1 MRTVALTFDDGPGPH
16 TPEVLAVLARHRVR
30 ATFFVVGRHLAA
42 HPDLARAVAD
52 AGHALGNH
60 SYSHPQDIEG
70 CQPRGA
76 FDGLPAA
83 VQAEQLDRTSR
94 LIEEVAGAPP
104 QFFRGPGGEH
114 FGPVTAAL
122 IAARGMAL
130 AHWTADTEDW
140 TAPGG
145 LSAEFQ
151 ERVVALA
158 TVAAAAGAAHP
169 VVLMHDGKASPEPEG
184 LVSGFRGNT
193 VAALDRIIGYY
204 LERGYTFTDPAGTPL

>member
-16 TPEVLAVLARHRVR
+16 TPEVLAVLARHGVR
-30 ATFFVVGRHLAA
+30 ATFFVVGRHLVA
-42 HPDLARAVAD
+42 HPDLARAVAQP
-52 AGHALGNH
+52 GHALGNH

-70 CQPRGA
+70 CEPRGA

-83 VQAEQLDRTSR
+83 VQADQLDRTSR
-94 LIEEVAGAPP
+94 LIEDVAGAPP
-104 QFFRGPGGEH
+104 RFFRGPGGEH
-114 FGPVTAAL
+114 FGPVTTAL

-140 TAPGG
+140 AAPGE
-145 LSAEFQ
+145 LSPAFQ
-151 ERVVALA
+151 ERVVARA
-158 TVAAAAGAAHP
+158 TVADRAGTAHP
-169 VVLMHDGKASPEPEG
+169 VVLMHDGKASPEPEE

>member
-16 TPEVLAVLARHRVR
+16 TPDVLEVLARHGVR
-30 ATFFVVGRHLAA
+30 ATFFVVGRHLVA
-42 HPDLARAVAD
+42 HPDLARAVAQ
-52 AGHALGNH
+52 AGHVLSNH

-70 CQPRGA
+70 CEPRGA

-94 LIEEVAGAPP
+94 LIEDVAGAPP
-104 QFFRGPGGEH
+104 RFFRGPGGEH

-140 TAPGG
+140 TAPGE
-145 LSAEFQ
+145 LSPAFQ

-158 TVAAAAGAAHP
+158 TVPDRAGAEHA
-169 VVLMHDGKASPEPEG
+169 VLLMHDGKASPEPEE

-193 VAALDRIIGYY
+193 VVALDRIIRHY
-204 LERGYTFTDPAGTPL
+204 LQREYTFTDPAGTPL